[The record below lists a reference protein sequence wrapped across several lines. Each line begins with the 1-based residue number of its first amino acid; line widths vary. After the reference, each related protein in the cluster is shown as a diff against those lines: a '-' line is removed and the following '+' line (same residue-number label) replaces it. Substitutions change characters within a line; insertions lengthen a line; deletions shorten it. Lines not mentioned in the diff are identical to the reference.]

1 MMSNDKPKGVLCALA
16 ATAIWGGS
24 YTVSRFLFHG
34 GDDGFDG
41 FGASFLRFAVSALVL
56 APALF
61 DRPAWVTLRKN
72 WRHDLLMF
80 VFLALTGYVLEGTLV
95 FFSAKFTTSARA
107 SLMANTTPIFT
118 MLISCLA
125 TREVLTGKKLGGV
138 FLGAAGIALTFMSQ
152 GNDLFSGPGS
162 DTIGAL
168 LAVSSGIC
176 WALYTVFGAGVV
188 KRYNPWFASEILFI
202 VATLAMLP
210 AAWICGGKITLALNW
225 QTWLGIVYWG
235 VCVSA
240 VACGLWYVALKHL
253 APGELGAFGYL
264 TPVVSLILAMIFF
277 AERPSWHFYAALVLI
292 VGGVTL
298 MVDNQPKGR

>member
-1 MMSNDKPKGVLCALA
+1 MSGDKLKGVFCALA

-34 GDDGFDG
+34 GDEGFDG

-61 DRPAWVTLRKN
+61 DRQSWTTLRRD
-72 WRHDLLMF
+72 WRRDLPRF
-80 VFLALTGYVLEGTLV
+80 VFLALAGYVLEGTLV
-95 FFSAKFTTSARA
+95 FFSTKFTTSARA

-118 MLISCLA
+118 ILISCLA
-125 TREVLTGKKLGGV
+125 TRESIDGRKLCGML
-138 FLGAAGIALTFMSQ
+138 LGAAGIALTFTSQ
-152 GNDLFSGPGS
+152 GHDLFSGTEY
-162 DTIGAL
+162 DAIGAL
-168 LAVSSGIC
+168 LAVSSGVC

-188 KRYNPWFASEILFI
+188 QKYDPWFVSEILFI
-202 VATLAMLP
+202 IATLAMPP
-210 AAWICGGKITLALNW
+210 AVLLCGGRISLSLNW
-225 QTWLGIVYWG
+225 QTWLGIAYWG

-253 APGELGAFGYL
+253 SPGELGAFGYL
-264 TPVVSLILAMIFF
+264 TPVVSLVLAMIFF
-277 AERPSWHFYAALVLI
+277 AERPSWHFYAALALI

-298 MVDNQPKGR
+298 MVNNQPEGR

>member
-1 MMSNDKPKGVLCALA
+1 MPNDKLKGILAALA

-41 FGASFLRFAVSALVL
+41 FGASFLRFAISALAL
-56 APALF
+56 FPALF
-61 DRPAWVTLRKN
+61 KRREWATLRRD
-72 WRHDLLMF
+72 WRRDLPML
-80 VFLALTGYVLEGTLV
+80 VFLALAGYVFEGTLV
-95 FFSAKFTTSARA
+95 FFSTKFTTSARA

-118 MLISCLA
+118 VLIAAWA
-125 TREVLTGKKLGGV
+125 TRERLGAKKLGGTL
-138 FLGAAGIALTFMSQ
+138 LGAAGIALTFTSQ
-152 GNDLFSGPGS
+152 GHDLFSGTGS
-162 DTIGAL
+162 DAIGAL

-188 KRYNPWFASEILFI
+188 KKYDPWFVSELLFI
-202 VATLAMLP
+202 IATLAMPPVL
-210 AAWICGGKITLALNW
+210 WICGGKITLALDW
-225 QTWLGIVYWG
+225 RTWLGILYWG

-253 APGELGAFGYL
+253 SPGELGAFGYL
-264 TPVVSLILAMIFF
+264 TPVVSLVLAMICF
-277 AERPSWHFYAALVLI
+277 AERPSWHFCMALALI

-298 MVDNQPKGR
+298 MVSTPKDRR

>member
-1 MMSNDKPKGVLCALA
+1 MSGNKLKGILAALA

-41 FGASFLRFAVSALVL
+41 FGASFLRFAISALVL

-61 DRPAWVTLRKN
+61 NRPAWATLRKN
-72 WRHDLLMF
+72 WRRDLPMF
-80 VFLALTGYVLEGTLV
+80 VFLALAGYVFEGTLV
-95 FFSAKFTTSARA
+95 FFSTKFTTSARA

-118 MLISCLA
+118 IAISCLA
-125 TREVLTGKKLGGV
+125 MRERIDARKFCGML
-138 FLGAAGIALTFMSQ
+138 LGAAGIALTFMSQ
-152 GNDLFSGPGS
+152 GNDLFSGTKS
-162 DTIGAL
+162 DAIGAL

-188 KRYNPWFASEILFI
+188 KKYDPWFASEILFVI
-202 VATLAMLP
+202 ATLTMPP
-210 AAWICGGKITLALNW
+210 AVWMCGGKITLALNW

-240 VACGLWYVALKHL
+240 VACGLWYVALRHL

-264 TPVVSLILAMIFF
+264 TPVVSLVLAMIFF
-277 AERPSWHFYAALVLI
+277 AERPSWHFYTALVLI